1 MKLAK
6 EPLATESNI
15 KLEGFENEVQ
25 DSNPTAFE
33 QLKICLNKYYQENGY
48 FNGFL
53 PHELD
58 KYSVQDSYV
67 NLRTRENIYDKDQDT
82 SEKAED
88 MELILENLFDKI
100 DDKEI
105 KLISLY
111 GGAGTGKSALCQYL
125 SVRWSKKELWQ
136 AQFDLVILLSSKD
149 VVEGKLK
156 FEEYFFNKYCHDF
169 KLEHDGKDDIKSLI
183 NELFRSSKI
192 LLVIEDYDLLN
203 SNNQKTLLD
212 SLSTNIFLIVTS
224 RLRLSLQSI
233 SFDRELESVGFT
245 EKDSIEQYIKKTYD
259 LQAKN
264 VLALVACK
272 TIDKIV
278 SHPVFKEILKHPK
291 TKIIMSCPIENISKS
306 DRIMF
311 ECFTETTCIENDK
324 IKDIIEQYYQSKID
338 KVLNFLKS
346 NKAIE
351 EMARTPMYLKLIC
364 FAFDE
369 FSDSEINFSSPT
381 ITMLY
386 RVAVKKLFESKYSSI
401 DSHEECKSLQNSL
414 EDIAFKKVLDESGF
428 KKKNSEDFGEKII
441 TEIDGIMK
449 KNGRGEI
456 DFAHPTFQYY
466 FAAQYIAQNIT
477 TDNIR
482 ELIKELK
489 YNTQY
494 EIMWQYVAGT
504 LYKRGETEEK
514 QYTSLVQFWH
524 YIEILPRDLIG
535 FRHASLVIRC
545 LNECTFDKLNQVY
558 APVYSKLLE
567 DIKSWALSIDITECL
582 ESAPYVCEVLRKEQ
596 NFAKKLLDNFKDPE
610 KKLFTIHISG
620 IIGGEEQELIEAV
633 LERVKDKTEEGI
645 IRTTAIKA
653 LYQLKQISDEKVY
666 KVLQDIVRENT
677 GNGKETIEQKGVNE
691 IEYLKNSAARELI
704 SINRVNDE
712 LIDALVNNL
721 KNSVSKI
728 RVVATQLLGKLGRN
742 EDKNGEKIKKNLI
755 DILKNAEKSGSLQK
769 VAVVQTIGIIGL
781 SSNDLISPLLER
793 VNDVEEQGQVIYEAV
808 LSLIT
813 LNKDVTDEIKE
824 SLYNYLGLYQR
835 DDKIINLR
843 REYAIK
849 SFVALGK
856 KYHDKVIKYLYNK
869 IAEFRIQNISSKQY
883 TTKSSALRVLGA
895 IGCNDEKIIAIL
907 KKVHEKDRYDVKKSA
922 AIALVGLKDIDED
935 VIKTLTDTVSST
947 KGNPYIKSEAAQLLG
962 KLKKQFPYVI
972 STLKDGL
979 SNENGN
985 IGSACAKALT
995 GVKNEEVTN
1004 ALISALKENK
1014 NSYVRSFA
1022 AQALQGVEDCD
1033 NKILYALKNAL
1044 QDDESNV
1051 QSSAIQ
1057 SLACSKTKDEETIE
1071 ALIKALITKIGNDN
1085 YYVHRSA
1092 VESLVVLIQSNS
1104 SNITTLLDICPNK
1117 IQRYLY
1123 KLCVLSEESLSAARC
1138 EGVITVKLEE
1148 RNKLLKQF
1156 KINLEISEFYL
1167 KKYPL
1172 GYSSIL
1178 KIPEYTKLHIAAEN
1192 GDSEAVQTILTEG
1205 KIYINDQ
1212 NNTNGNAPLMVAVQ
1226 QNKYETARIL
1236 VKNKAD
1242 INLFNN
1248 QPREHAVPKQNYNVI
1263 DILFDQ
1269 ITVGKKNPEI
1279 LLKSLSYLKGILKMM
1294 MDLIKARQPIN
1305 LEILSKTILDI
1316 KKDPTFF
1323 DRALSRLVGFESIDS
1338 LLEENVGDDLD
1349 KRQITRKQI
1358 YKFYIDN
1365 IVSMKK
1371 ENQKKIEARGDDPII
1386 VLAIRASFYLKKLL
1400 ENKLSPEYTRMLEQE
1415 FLTVLEIL
1423 TNIKINAYCYSEHWE
1438 HLNTSDLATSSSSDF
1453 SDFQKDLLMVDKL
1466 SEVSILNLE
1475 SIIKIALTS
1484 SHADNI
1490 LFQIKELKI
1499 SNEYSCSFSYEY
1511 AERSSDK
1518 FAISE
1523 GHILYINFKKIE
1535 KDKVLLRIDNR
1546 LDSKQLG
1553 EPWVIKNKD
1562 GVPLIKPY
1570 LLGIITIDNNANSN
1584 KLKNYIYKAL
1594 WNSFTTVEVDYGK
1607 CKNND
1612 IDITVITDIKN
1623 ILSKLL
1629 KDTNPI
1635 EKAIINMIKKLQEQE
1650 ESNNILQQRQVALS
1664 KVIDSIYT
1672 DSFIREKEYI
1682 NIEEKW
1688 PSFVLQ
1694 AGSENCILS
1703 GHSMGVRVRGG
1714 KDFFKL
1720 VSDYEKEQIHRTST

>member
-1 MKLAK
+1 M
-6 EPLATESNI
+6 T
-15 KLEGFENEVQ
+15 
-25 DSNPTAFE
+25 
-33 QLKICLNKYYQENGY
+33 
-48 FNGFL
+48 
-53 PHELD
+53 HELD
-58 KYSVQDSYV
+58 KYSIQDCYV

-88 MELILENLFDKI
+88 IELILENLFDKI

-105 KLISLY
+105 KLISFY
-111 GGAGTGKSALCQYL
+111 GCAGTGKSALCQYR

-149 VVEGKLK
+149 VVE
-156 FEEYFFNKYCHDF
+156 
-169 KLEHDGKDDIKSLI
+169 
-183 NELFRSSKI
+183 
-192 LLVIEDYDLLN
+192 
-203 SNNQKTLLD
+203 
-212 SLSTNIFLIVTS
+212 VTS

-278 SHPVFKEILKHPK
+278 SHPVFEELLKHPK
-291 TKIIMSCPIENISKS
+291 TKIIMSCPIVKISKS
-306 DRIMF
+306 DRILF
-311 ECFTETTCIENDK
+311 ECFNETTCIENDK
-324 IKDIIEQYYQSKID
+324 IKDIIEQYHQSKID
-338 KVLNFLKS
+338 KVLSFLKS
-346 NKAIE
+346 NKVIKENAC
-351 EMARTPMYLKLIC
+351 TPMYLKLIC

-381 ITMLY
+381 ITILY
-386 RVAVKKLFESKYSSI
+386 RVAVKLLELKYSPI
-401 DSHEECKSLQNSL
+401 DSHEECNSLQNSI
-414 EDIAFKKVLDESGF
+414 EDIAFKKFLDESGF
-428 KKKNSEDFGEKII
+428 KKKNSEDYGEKII

-477 TDNIR
+477 TDIIR

-633 LERVKDKTEEGI
+633 LERVKDKTEKGI

-728 RVVATQLLGKLGRN
+728 RVVATQLLGKLDRN

-824 SLYNYLGLYQR
+824 T
-835 DDKIINLR
+835 
-843 REYAIK
+843 
-849 SFVALGK
+849 
-856 KYHDKVIKYLYNK
+856 
-869 IAEFRIQNISSKQY
+869 EFRIQNISSKQY

-922 AIALVGLKDIDED
+922 AVALVGLKDIDED

-962 KLKKQFPYVI
+962 NLKKQFPHVI
-972 STLKDGL
+972 STLKEGL

-995 GVKNEEVTN
+995 GVKNEKVTN

-1057 SLACSKTKDEETIE
+1057 SLACSKPKDEET
-1071 ALIKALITKIGNDN
+1071 IKALITKIGNDN

-1117 IQRYLY
+1117 IQR
-1123 KLCVLSEESLSAARC
+1123 
-1138 EGVITVKLEE
+1138 
-1148 RNKLLKQF
+1148 
-1156 KINLEISEFYL
+1156 
-1167 KKYPL
+1167 
-1172 GYSSIL
+1172 IL
-1178 KIPEYTKLHIAAEN
+1178 
-1192 GDSEAVQTILTEG
+1192 
-1205 KIYINDQ
+1205 
-1212 NNTNGNAPLMVAVQ
+1212 
-1226 QNKYETARIL
+1226 
-1236 VKNKAD
+1236 
-1242 INLFNN
+1242 
-1248 QPREHAVPKQNYNVI
+1248 
-1263 DILFDQ
+1263 
-1269 ITVGKKNPEI
+1269 
-1279 LLKSLSYLKGILKMM
+1279 
-1294 MDLIKARQPIN
+1294 
-1305 LEILSKTILDI
+1305 
-1316 KKDPTFF
+1316 
-1323 DRALSRLVGFESIDS
+1323 
-1338 LLEENVGDDLD
+1338 
-1349 KRQITRKQI
+1349 
-1358 YKFYIDN
+1358 
-1365 IVSMKK
+1365 
-1371 ENQKKIEARGDDPII
+1371 
-1386 VLAIRASFYLKKLL
+1386 
-1400 ENKLSPEYTRMLEQE
+1400 
-1415 FLTVLEIL
+1415 
-1423 TNIKINAYCYSEHWE
+1423 
-1438 HLNTSDLATSSSSDF
+1438 
-1453 SDFQKDLLMVDKL
+1453 
-1466 SEVSILNLE
+1466 
-1475 SIIKIALTS
+1475 
-1484 SHADNI
+1484 
-1490 LFQIKELKI
+1490 
-1499 SNEYSCSFSYEY
+1499 
-1511 AERSSDK
+1511 
-1518 FAISE
+1518 
-1523 GHILYINFKKIE
+1523 
-1535 KDKVLLRIDNR
+1535 
-1546 LDSKQLG
+1546 
-1553 EPWVIKNKD
+1553 
-1562 GVPLIKPY
+1562 
-1570 LLGIITIDNNANSN
+1570 
-1584 KLKNYIYKAL
+1584 
-1594 WNSFTTVEVDYGK
+1594 
-1607 CKNND
+1607 
-1612 IDITVITDIKN
+1612 
-1623 ILSKLL
+1623 
-1629 KDTNPI
+1629 
-1635 EKAIINMIKKLQEQE
+1635 
-1650 ESNNILQQRQVALS
+1650 
-1664 KVIDSIYT
+1664 
-1672 DSFIREKEYI
+1672 
-1682 NIEEKW
+1682 
-1688 PSFVLQ
+1688 
-1694 AGSENCILS
+1694 
-1703 GHSMGVRVRGG
+1703 
-1714 KDFFKL
+1714 
-1720 VSDYEKEQIHRTST
+1720 